1 MAEREAIITA
11 DCNIEFI
18 VICIEC
24 IHTADIFLQG
34 GKLEF

>member
-1 MAEREAIITA
+1 MEEREAIMTA
-11 DCNIEFI
+11 DLNVEFS

-24 IHTADIFLQG
+24 IHTMDIFLLG